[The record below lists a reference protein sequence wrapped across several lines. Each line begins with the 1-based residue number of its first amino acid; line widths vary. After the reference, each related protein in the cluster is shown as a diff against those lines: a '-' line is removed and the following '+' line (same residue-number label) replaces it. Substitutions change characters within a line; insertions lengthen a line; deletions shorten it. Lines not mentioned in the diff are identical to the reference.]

1 MTRLVSSLAL
11 LLAIA
16 GCRDE
21 RRDQPVR
28 ATPPVAPAIELE
40 PARPLGP
47 SIYDLDVTLTTST
60 GATAS
65 LDISRGH
72 PVIIS
77 MFYGSCT
84 VACPLLLSEVKQT
97 VDELPPAVRQD
108 VRVLLVSFD
117 ASRDT
122 PAALANLVRERKLD
136 DRYTVAAASDDDA
149 RALAAVLG
157 FKYRRMADGNYAHG
171 STILALDREGR
182 PIARVDQ
189 LGQRDILSR
198 AIAALPPLTAR
209 L

>member
-1 MTRLVSSLAL
+1 VLSLA
-11 LLAIA
+11 A
-16 GCRDE
+16 CSDE
-21 RRDQPVR
+21 RTHQPVR
-28 ATPPVAPAIELE
+28 ATKPAAPAAELE

-60 GATAS
+60 GATAK

-84 VACPLLLSEVKQT
+84 VACPLLMAEVKQT
-97 VDELPPAVRQD
+97 VEELPPAVRQD
-108 VRVLLVSFD
+108 VRVVLVSFD
-117 ASRDT
+117 AARDT
-122 PAALANLVRERKLD
+122 PEALAKLVRDRKLD
-136 DRYTVAAASDDDA
+136 DHFTVAAASDADA

-157 FKYRRMADGNYAHG
+157 FKYRRMADGNFAHG

-189 LGQRDILSR
+189 LGQRDILAR
-198 AIAALPPLTAR
+198 ALAALPPLTAR

>member
-1 MTRLVSSLAL
+1 MSRVIASLAL
-11 LLAIA
+11 VLALA

-21 RRDQPVR
+21 RRHPPAR
-28 ATPPVAPAIELE
+28 TTPPEPPATELD

-60 GATAS
+60 GASAK

-97 VDELPPAVRQD
+97 VDELPPDVRQD
-108 VRVLLVSFD
+108 VRVVLVSFD

-122 PAALANLVRERKLD
+122 PAALAELVRERKLD
-136 DRYTVAAASDDDA
+136 DRYTVAAASDADA

-157 FKYRRMADGNYAHG
+157 FKYRRMADGQYAHG
-171 STILALDREGR
+171 STILALDRAGQ

-189 LGQRDILSR
+189 LGQRAILVR
-198 AIAALPPLTAR
+198 ALAALPPLTAA